1 MARVLCLG
9 LVAADF
15 VLGLE
20 TLPRRAEKYRAQT
33 ARLDIGGA
41 ARMASAVAA
50 LGGEAVLA
58 GRIGDDDLGTL
69 LRTRLVA
76 RGVDCRA
83 LHAVGG
89 AGTPFTSILVDGAG
103 ERQIV
108 NYRDAAL
115 HGDVAGLAPHLAGV
129 DAILSDTRWPAGAE
143 AAMNRAQADDIPGVM
158 DGEAPTGVARAAL
171 AAASHV
177 AFSQQGLRDF
187 LDGSD
192 DIAAA
197 DSQLSGLVAV
207 TEGEAGVRWHAGGE
221 THRSPGFTVT
231 AHDSLGAGDVWHAAF
246 ALALAEGQAVATAM
260 RFANAAGALAVA
272 RTGGPDGLPER
283 DAVSALLARG
293 ETPRIEVENG
303 TGD

>member
-15 VLGLE
+15 VLGVE
-20 TLPRRAEKYRAQT
+20 SLPRRAEKYRAGS

-50 LGGEAVLA
+50 LGGEAMLA

-69 LRTRLVA
+69 LCARLAA
-76 RGVDCRA
+76 RGDDCRA
-83 LHAVGG
+83 LHSVGG
-89 AGTPFTSILVDGAG
+89 ATTPFTSILVDGAG

-115 HGDVAGLAPHLAGV
+115 HGDAAGLAPHLDGV
-129 DAILSDTRWPAGAE
+129 DAILSDTRWPAGAA
-143 AAMNRAQADDIPGVM
+143 AAMRRARSAAVPGVI
-158 DGEAPTGVARAAL
+158 DGEAPTDIARTAL

-177 AFSQQGLRDF
+177 VFSRQGLRDF
-187 LDGSD
+187 LGGSD

-197 DSQLSGLVAV
+197 DAQLSGLVAV
-207 TEGEAGVRWHAGGE
+207 TEGEAGVRWRAGEE
-221 THRSPGFTVT
+221 TYRAAGFAVT
-231 AHDSLGAGDVWHAAF
+231 ARDSLGAGDVWHAAF
-246 ALALAEGQAVATAM
+246 ALALAEDQGVAPAM
-260 RFANAAGALAVA
+260 RFANAAGALAVSRA
-272 RTGGPDGLPER
+272 GGPDGLPDR

-293 ETPRIEVENG
+293 ETKRSGAEDG
-303 TGD
+303 KGD